1 MAHAKTPSIVTI
13 RLKPTTR
20 WLLLLPAI
28 CALLVSWFAVR
39 WYVGNTLAEYAP
51 TVENGGIEMARVAAR
66 WAPADPFTHWR
77 LASLEDKVFSAAN
90 LADAAREYQLAVTLS
105 PYDYRY
111 WMELGRALEATG
123 DVSGGEKALKRAVD
137 LAPAYSHPRW
147 HYGNVL
153 LRAGKQD
160 EAFVQLAL
168 AAKLDNQMRPPVFG
182 LAWQVFDGDVDKIAA
197 AACPFTPVRM
207 QFATFLA
214 GRSKVEDAM
223 RVWRTISPEDRKT
236 EITLGEEFKTVLM
249 QNKHF
254 RPLLEVTQATEPTAD
269 GPAPEQIWNGDFE
282 RDIQPTSAK
291 DFYWVINSRP
301 AARIGGDPIAHSGK
315 GSLRILFKATDKLD
329 TVGVAQTIVV
339 MPDTQYHFE
348 GYLRTQ
354 DLTSGGMP
362 SISILDATNEAL
374 LVKSP
379 PTPSGTNDWLKITLD
394 FKTAAQ
400 SDGIIVRV
408 TREPCA
414 EQEQVCPL
422 FGTIWYDD
430 FTLKRVGSSGV
441 ARGSGTSGKR

>member
-1 MAHAKTPSIVTI
+1 MSQAKSPTIVTI
-13 RLKPTTR
+13 RLTSTTR

-28 CALLVSWFAVR
+28 CGLLISWFAIR

-51 TVENGGIEMARVAAR
+51 TVENGGVDMARVAAR
-66 WAPADPFTHWR
+66 WAPDDPFTHWR
-77 LASLEDKVFSAAN
+77 LASLQEKIFSAAN
-90 LADAAREYQLAVTLS
+90 VADAAREYQLAVSRS

-123 DVSGGEKALKRAVD
+123 DVAGGEKALKKAVD

-147 HYGNVL
+147 YYGNLL
-153 LRAGKQD
+153 LREGKQD
-160 EAFVQLAL
+160 EAFAQLAL
-168 AAKLDNQMRPPVFG
+168 AAKSDDLMRTPVFS
-182 LAWQVFDGDVDKIAA
+182 LAWQVFDGDADKIAA
-197 AACPFTPVRM
+197 AACPFIPVRM
-207 QFATFLA
+207 QFAIYLV
-214 GRSKVEDAM
+214 GLSKIEEAM
-223 RVWRTISPEDRKT
+223 RVWRTITPADRKT
-236 EITLGEEFKTVLM
+236 EIALGEGFKTALM
-249 QNKHF
+249 QTRHF

-269 GPAPEQIWNGDFE
+269 GPVPEKIWNGDFE

-291 DFYWVINSRP
+291 DFYWIINSRP
-301 AARIGGDPIAHSGK
+301 AARIGSDPVAHSGK
-315 GSLRILFKATDKLD
+315 GSLGILFKSTGKLD

-339 MPDTQYHFE
+339 TPDTHYHFE
-348 GYLRTQ
+348 GYLRTE

-362 SISILDATNEAL
+362 VISILDATNEAV

-379 PTPSGTNDWLKITLD
+379 PAPSGSNDWQKITLD
-394 FKTAAQ
+394 FKTAK

-430 FTLKRVGSSGV
+430 FSLKRVGSSGA
-441 ARGSGTSGKR
+441 ARGSGTSGKL

>member
-1 MAHAKTPSIVTI
+1 MAQAKTPSIVTI
-13 RLKPTTR
+13 RLKTTTR

-28 CALLVSWFAVR
+28 GALLVSWFAVR

-66 WAPADPFTHWR
+66 WAPGDPFTHWR

-168 AAKLDNQMRPPVFG
+168 AAKLDSQMRPPVFG

-207 QFATFLA
+207 QFATFLV

-236 EITLGEEFKTVLM
+236 EITLGEEFKTILM

-254 RPLLEVTQATEPTAD
+254 RPLLEVSQATDPTTD

-301 AARIGGDPIAHSGK
+301 AARIGTDPIAHSGK

-329 TVGVAQTIVV
+329 TVGVSQTIVV

-348 GYLRTQ
+348 GYYRTQ

-362 SISILDATNEAL
+362 SISILDATNEAV

-379 PTPSGTNDWLKITLD
+379 PAPSGTNDWQKIALD
-394 FKTAAQ
+394 FKTGPQ

-441 ARGSGTSGKR
+441 ARGSGTNGKR